1 MYIDIELL
9 KIIKYELATS
19 KKRLSERA
27 IEVKECLELLISLD
41 FNKDQVK
48 KRKKEYFDL
57 MALGLREEAKQV
69 LKCIVAFE
77 KSIRDME
84 YQIDDRIYRIYEMDY

>member
-41 FNKDQVK
+41 FNKDQIK

-57 MALGLREEAKQV
+57 MSLGKREEAERV
-69 LKCIVAFE
+69 LECIVAFE
-77 KSIRDME
+77 KSVREMQ
-84 YQIDDRIYRIYEMDY
+84 YQIDDKIYRIYEMDY

>member
-1 MYIDIELL
+1 MFIDIELL

-41 FNKDQVK
+41 FNKDQIK

-57 MALGLREEAKQV
+57 MSLGKREEAERV

-77 KSIRDME
+77 KSVREMQ
-84 YQIDDRIYRIYEMDY
+84 YQIDDKIYRIYEMDY